1 MIKKIIVPVFLFFT
15 LISFA
20 QQGTSSPYSFYGI
33 GDVKFKGTAENR
45 AMGGLTGYSDSIH
58 LNFQNPASY
67 SNLKLTTFSLG
78 GTYLTTDLS
87 TNSQSEK
94 ARRTAIDYLAVGLP
108 LGKFGVGF
116 GLMPYSSVGYNIQS
130 ITAETTLAP
139 AEIKQYSG
147 SGGINKVFF
156 GVGYTLNKK
165 WSVGIDYSY
174 NFGKIQTYS
183 FKFIEGIQYG
193 SREKNLSDISGGT
206 LTAGLNFTTPINKK
220 LNGFAS
226 LTYSPDSKLSSL
238 NSRNIA
244 TIQYSSTGAEI
255 LVQPSE
261 IVVANTTMTIP
272 SKLAVG
278 FGVGQNKKWMLG
290 TEITFQKSSNM
301 GNRFNDINN
310 VNNNVNYENSTR
322 FSLGGFYIP
331 NYNSFSK
338 YYEKIIYRAGLRYEN
353 TGLIIN
359 NTTVNDYAVTGG
371 FGLPLVGVF
380 SNINI
385 GLEYG
390 KRGTIAAGL
399 VQENYTNVSIGLS
412 LNDKWFQ
419 KRRFY

>member
-1 MIKKIIVPVFLFFT
+1 MIKKLIVPAFLFFT

-45 AMGGLTGYSDSIH
+45 AMGGLTIYSDSIH

-67 SNLKLTTFSLG
+67 TNLKLTTFSLG

-94 ARRTAIDYLAVGLP
+94 ARRTAMDYLAVGLP

-130 ITAETTLAP
+130 YKAATATDTQ
-139 AEIKQYSG
+139 EIKQFSG
-147 SGGINKVFF
+147 TGGINKVFF
-156 GVGYTLNKK
+156 GVGYKLTKK
-165 WSVGIDYSY
+165 WSLGLDYSY
-174 NFGKIQTYS
+174 NFGKIETYS
-183 FKFIEGIQYG
+183 FRYKEGLQYG
-193 SREKNLSDISGGT
+193 AREKNLSDISGGT
-206 LTAGLNFTTPINKK
+206 LTAGVTFNTPINKQV
-220 LNGFAS
+220 NGFAS
-226 LTYSPDSKLSSL
+226 LTYSPDSKLSSA
-238 NSRNIA
+238 NFRNIA
-244 TIQYSSTGAEI
+244 TIQYSSMGAEI
-255 LVQPSE
+255 IVQSSD
-261 IVVANTTMTIP
+261 VDVDNTSMTLP

-278 FGVGQNKKWMLG
+278 FGIGQNKKWMLG

-310 VNNNVNYENSTR
+310 VNYENATR
-322 FSLGGFYIP
+322 YSLGGFFIP

-338 YYEKIIYRAGLRYEN
+338 YYQKIVYRGGLRYEN

-359 NTTVNDYAVTGG
+359 KTSIKDYAVTAGL
-371 FGLPLVGVF
+371 GLPIIGVF

-390 KRGTIAAGL
+390 QRGTTSAGL
-399 VQENYTNVSIGLS
+399 IQENYTNFTIGLS

>member
-1 MIKKIIVPVFLFFT
+1 
-15 LISFA
+15 
-20 QQGTSSPYSFYGI
+20 
-33 GDVKFKGTAENR
+33 
-45 AMGGLTGYSDSIH
+45 
-58 LNFQNPASY
+58 
-67 SNLKLTTFSLG
+67 LG

-94 ARRTAIDYLAVGLP
+94 ARRTAMDYLAVGLP
-108 LGKFGVGF
+108 LGKLGVGF

-130 ITAETTLAP
+130 TVAATATNP
-139 AEIKQYSG
+139 QEIKQYTG
-147 SGGINKVFF
+147 SGGINKVFL
-156 GVGYTLNKK
+156 GLGYALSKK
-165 WSVGIDYSY
+165 LSVGIDYSY

-183 FKFIEGIQYG
+183 FRFIEGLQYG
-193 SREKNLSDISGGT
+193 SREKNLSDVSGGT
-206 LTAGLNFTTPINKK
+206 LTAGINYTTPINKK

-226 LTYSPDSKLSSL
+226 LTYSPDSKLSSS

-255 LVQPSE
+255 LVQPSD
-261 IVVANTTMTIP
+261 IDVANTTLTIP

-290 TEITFQKSSNM
+290 TEITFQKSSAM
-301 GNRFNDINN
+301 GNRFNDIND
-310 VNNNVNYENSTR
+310 VNYENSTR

-353 TGLIIN
+353 TGLIV
-359 NTTVNDYAVTGG
+359 NTTSIKDYAITGG
-371 FGLPLVGVF
+371 LGLPLIGVF

-385 GLEYG
+385 GIEYG
-390 KRGTIAAGL
+390 QRGTTSAGL
-399 VQENYTNVSIGLS
+399 VQENYTNITIGLS

>member
-1 MIKKIIVPVFLFFT
+1 MIKKLIVPVFLFFT

-45 AMGGLTGYSDSIH
+45 AMGGLTIYSDSIH

-94 ARRTAIDYLAVGLP
+94 ARRTAMDYLAVGLP
-108 LGKFGVGF
+108 LGKLGVGF

-130 ITAETTLAP
+130 TIAATATNP
-139 AEIKQYSG
+139 QEIKQYSG
-147 SGGINKVFF
+147 TGGINKVFLGF
-156 GVGYTLNKK
+156 GYALSKK
-165 WSVGIDYSY
+165 LSFGIDYSY

-183 FKFIEGIQYG
+183 FRFIEGLQYG
-193 SREKNLSDISGGT
+193 SREKNLSDVSGGT
-206 LTAGLNFTTPINKK
+206 LTAGVNYTTPINNK

-226 LTYSPDSKLSSL
+226 ITYSPDSKLSSS

-255 LVQPSE
+255 LVQPSD
-261 IVVANTTMTIP
+261 IDVANTTLTIP

-290 TEITFQKSSNM
+290 TEITFQKSSAM
-301 GNRFNDINN
+301 GNRFNDIND
-310 VNNNVNYENSTR
+310 VNYENSTR

-353 TGLIIN
+353 TGLIVN
-359 NTTVNDYAVTGG
+359 NTSIKDFAVTGG
-371 FGLPLVGVF
+371 LGLPLIGVF

-385 GLEYG
+385 GMEYG
-390 KRGTIAAGL
+390 QRGTTSAGL
-399 VQENYTNVSIGLS
+399 VQENYTNITIGLS

>member
-1 MIKKIIVPVFLFFT
+1 MIKKLILPAFLFFT

-45 AMGGLTGYSDSIH
+45 AMGGLTIYSDSIH

-87 TNSQSEK
+87 TNSQNEK
-94 ARRTAIDYLAVGLP
+94 ARRTAVDYLAVGLP

-116 GLMPYSSVGYNIQS
+116 GLMPFSSVGYNIQS
-130 ITAETTLAP
+130 NIAATSTSPE
-139 AEIKQYSG
+139 EIKQFSG
-147 SGGINKVFF
+147 TGGINKVFF
-156 GVGYTLNKK
+156 GIGYSLTKNL
-165 WSVGIDYSY
+165 SLGVDYSY

-183 FKFIEGIQYG
+183 FRFIDGIQFG
-193 SREKNLSDISGGT
+193 SREKNLSDITGGT
-206 LTAGLNFTTPINKK
+206 LNAGINFTTPINKK
-220 LNGFAS
+220 TNGFFS
-226 LTYSPDSKLSSL
+226 LTYSPDSKLNST

-244 TIQYSSTGAEI
+244 TIQYSSSGAEI
-255 LVQPSE
+255 LVQPLE
-261 IVVANTTMTIP
+261 VDVADTTITLP
-272 SKLAVG
+272 SKLAIG
-278 FGVGQNKKWMLG
+278 FGVSESKKWMLG
-290 TEITFQKSSNM
+290 TEVTFQKSSNM

-310 VNNNVNYENSTR
+310 VNYENATR
-322 FSLGGFYIP
+322 ISIGGFYIP

-338 YYEKIIYRAGLRYEN
+338 YYEKIIYRGGLRYEN

-359 NTTVNDYAVTGG
+359 STSIKDYAVTAGL
-371 FGLPLVGVF
+371 GLPLMGVF
-380 SNINI
+380 SNINV

-390 KRGTIAAGL
+390 QRGTTSANL
-399 VQENYTNVSIGLS
+399 VQENYTNISIGLS

>member
-1 MIKKIIVPVFLFFT
+1 MIKKRIVPIFLFFT

-45 AMGGLTGYSDSIH
+45 AMGGLTIYSDSIH

-78 GTYLTTDLS
+78 GTYLTTDLE

-108 LGKFGVGF
+108 FGKFGVGF

-130 ITAETTLAP
+130 NTVATATNP
-139 AEIKQYSG
+139 QEIKQYSG
-147 SGGINKVFF
+147 TGGINKVFF
-156 GVGYTLNKK
+156 GVGYALTKK
-165 WSVGIDYSY
+165 LSIGIDYSY

-183 FKFIEGIQYG
+183 FRFIEGLQYG
-193 SREKNLSDISGGT
+193 SREKNLSDITGG
-206 LTAGLNFTTPINKK
+206 LLNAGLTFNTPINKK

-226 LTYSPDSKLSSL
+226 LTYSPDSKLSSS
-238 NSRNIA
+238 NFRNIA

-255 LVQPSE
+255 LVQPSD
-261 IVVANTTMTIP
+261 IDVANTAITLP

-278 FGVGQNKKWMLG
+278 FGIGQNKKWMLG

-310 VNNNVNYENSTR
+310 VNYENATR
-322 FSLGGFYIP
+322 YSFGGFYIP

-338 YYEKIIYRAGLRYEN
+338 YYEKIIYRAGIRYEN

-359 NTTVNDYAVTGG
+359 NTSIKDYGVTAGV
-371 FGLPLVGVF
+371 GLPLIGVF
-380 SNINI
+380 SNVNI
-385 GLEYG
+385 GVEYG
-390 KRGTIAAGL
+390 QRGTTSANL
-399 VQENYTNVSIGLS
+399 VQENYTNITIGFS

>member
-1 MIKKIIVPVFLFFT
+1 MIKKLIVPVFLFFT

-45 AMGGLTGYSDSIH
+45 AMGGLTIYSDSIH

-87 TNSQSEK
+87 TNNQSEK
-94 ARRTAIDYLAVGLP
+94 ARRTAVDYLAVGLP

-130 ITAETTLAP
+130 NIAATATNPE
-139 AEIKQYSG
+139 EIKQYSG
-147 SGGINKVFF
+147 TGGINKVFF
-156 GVGYTLNKK
+156 GVGYALTKK
-165 WSVGIDYSY
+165 LSVGIDYSY

-183 FKFIEGIQYG
+183 FRFIEGIQYG
-193 SREKNLSDISGGT
+193 TREKNLSDITGGT
-206 LTAGLNFTTPINKK
+206 LTAGLNFNTPINKK

-226 LTYSPDSKLSSL
+226 VTYSPDSKLSSL

-244 TIQYSSTGAEI
+244 TIQYSSSGAEI
-255 LVQPSE
+255 LVEPLD
-261 IVVANTTMTIP
+261 VDVANTNLTIP

-278 FGVGQNKKWMLG
+278 FGLGQNKKWMLG
-290 TEITFQKSSNM
+290 TEITFQKSSGM

-310 VNNNVNYENSTR
+310 VNYENSTR
-322 FSLGGFYIP
+322 FALGGFYIP
-331 NYNSFSK
+331 NFNTFSK
-338 YYEKIIYRAGLRYEN
+338 YYEKIIYRGGVRYEN

-359 NTTVNDYAVTGG
+359 NTSVKDYAVTAGI
-371 FGLPLVGVF
+371 GLPLMGVF
-380 SNINI
+380 SNINV

-390 KRGTIAAGL
+390 QRGTTSANL
-399 VQENYTNVSIGLS
+399 VQENYTNISIGFS

>member
-1 MIKKIIVPVFLFFT
+1 MIKKLIVPVFLFFT

-45 AMGGLTGYSDSIH
+45 AMGGLTIYSDSIH

-87 TNSQSEK
+87 TNKQSEK
-94 ARRTAIDYLAVGLP
+94 ARRTAVDYLAVGLP

-130 ITAETTLAP
+130 NIAATATNPE
-139 AEIKQYSG
+139 EIKQYSG
-147 SGGINKVFF
+147 TGGINKVFF
-156 GVGYTLNKK
+156 GVGYALTKK
-165 WSVGIDYSY
+165 LSVGIDYSY

-183 FKFIEGIQYG
+183 FRFIEGIQYG
-193 SREKNLSDISGGT
+193 TREKNLSDITGGT
-206 LTAGLNFTTPINKK
+206 LTAGLNYTTPINKK

-226 LTYSPDSKLSSL
+226 VTYSPDSKLSSL

-244 TIQYSSTGAEI
+244 TIQYSSSGAEI
-255 LVQPSE
+255 LVEPLD
-261 IVVANTTMTIP
+261 VDVANTNLTIP

-290 TEITFQKSSNM
+290 TEITFQKSSSM

-310 VNNNVNYENSTR
+310 VNYENSTR
-322 FSLGGFYIP
+322 FALGGFYIP
-331 NYNSFSK
+331 NYNTFSK
-338 YYEKIIYRAGLRYEN
+338 YYEKIIYRGGVRYEN

-359 NTTVNDYAVTGG
+359 NTSVKDYAVTAGI
-371 FGLPLVGVF
+371 GLPLMGVF
-380 SNINI
+380 SNINV

-390 KRGTIAAGL
+390 QRGTTSANL
-399 VQENYTNVSIGLS
+399 VQENYTNISIGFS

>member
-1 MIKKIIVPVFLFFT
+1 MIKKLIVPIFLFFT

-45 AMGGLTGYSDSIH
+45 AMGGLTIYSDSIH

-78 GTYLTTDLS
+78 GTYLTTDLE

-108 LGKFGVGF
+108 FGKFGVGF

-130 ITAETTLAP
+130 NTVATATNP
-139 AEIKQYSG
+139 QEIKQYSG
-147 SGGINKVFF
+147 TGGINKVFF
-156 GVGYTLNKK
+156 GVGYALTKK
-165 WSVGIDYSY
+165 LSIGIDYSY

-183 FKFIEGIQYG
+183 FRFIEGLQYG
-193 SREKNLSDISGGT
+193 SREKNLSDITGG
-206 LTAGLNFTTPINKK
+206 LLNAGLTFNTPINKK

-226 LTYSPDSKLSSL
+226 LTYSPDSKLSSS
-238 NSRNIA
+238 NYRNIA

-255 LVQPSE
+255 LVQPSD
-261 IVVANTTMTIP
+261 IDVANTTITLP

-278 FGVGQNKKWMLG
+278 FGIGQNKKWMLG

-310 VNNNVNYENSTR
+310 VNYENATR
-322 FSLGGFYIP
+322 YSFGGFYIP

-338 YYEKIIYRAGLRYEN
+338 YYEKIIYRAGIRYEN

-359 NTTVNDYAVTGG
+359 NTSIKDYGVTAGVG
-371 FGLPLVGVF
+371 FPLIGVF
-380 SNINI
+380 SNVNI
-385 GLEYG
+385 GVEYG
-390 KRGTIAAGL
+390 QRGTTSANL
-399 VQENYTNVSIGLS
+399 VQENYTNITIGFS

>member
-1 MIKKIIVPVFLFFT
+1 MIKKLIVPAFLFFT
-15 LISFA
+15 VISFA

-45 AMGGLTGYSDSIH
+45 AMGGLTIFSDSIH

-67 SNLKLTTFSLG
+67 TNLKLTTFSLG

-87 TNSQSEK
+87 TNSQNEK
-94 ARRTAIDYLAVGLP
+94 ARRTAMDYLAVGLP
-108 LGKFGVGF
+108 FGKFGVGF

-130 ITAETTLAP
+130 NKAATATEP
-139 AEIKQYSG
+139 NQVSQFSG

-156 GVGYTLNKK
+156 GVGYAITKK
-165 WSVGIDYSY
+165 WSVGLDYSY

-183 FKFIEGIQYG
+183 FLFKDGLQNG
-193 SREKNLSDISGGT
+193 SREKNLSDITGGN
-206 LTAGLNFTTPINKK
+206 LTAGINYTTSINKK
-220 LNGFAS
+220 VNGFAS

-238 NSRNIA
+238 NTRNIP
-244 TIQYSSTGAEI
+244 TIQYSSSGAEI
-255 LVQPSE
+255 IVQPLD
-261 IVVANTTMTIP
+261 IDVANTTLTIP

-278 FGVGQNKKWMLG
+278 FGIGENKKWMLG
-290 TEITFQKSSNM
+290 TEITFQKTSSM

-310 VNNNVNYENSTR
+310 VNYENATR
-322 FSLGGFYIP
+322 YSLGGFFIP

-338 YYEKIIYRAGLRYEN
+338 YYQKIIYRAGLRYEN
-353 TGLIIN
+353 TGLIVN
-359 NTTVNDYAVTGG
+359 NTSVKDYAVTGG
-371 FGLPLVGVF
+371 IGLPLIGVF

-390 KRGTIAAGL
+390 QRGTTSAGL
-399 VQENYTNVSIGLS
+399 VQENYTNITIGLS

>member
-1 MIKKIIVPVFLFFT
+1 MIKKLIVPAFLFFT

-45 AMGGLTGYSDSIH
+45 AMGGLTIYSDSIH

-67 SNLKLTTFSLG
+67 TNLKLTTFSLG

-94 ARRTAIDYLAVGLP
+94 ARRTAMDYLAVGLP

-130 ITAETTLAP
+130 YKAATATDTQ
-139 AEIKQYSG
+139 EIKQFSG
-147 SGGINKVFF
+147 TGGINKVFF
-156 GVGYTLNKK
+156 GVGYTLTKK
-165 WSVGIDYSY
+165 WSLGLDYSY
-174 NFGKIQTYS
+174 NFGKIETYS
-183 FKFIEGIQYG
+183 FRYKEGLQYG
-193 SREKNLSDISGGT
+193 AREKNLSDISGGT
-206 LTAGLNFTTPINKK
+206 LTAGVTFNTPINKQV
-220 LNGFAS
+220 NGSAS
-226 LTYSPDSKLSSL
+226 LTYSPDSKLSSA
-238 NSRNIA
+238 NFRNIA
-244 TIQYSSTGAEI
+244 TIQYSSMGAEI
-255 LVQPSE
+255 IVQSSD
-261 IVVANTTMTIP
+261 VDVDNTSMTLP

-278 FGVGQNKKWMLG
+278 FGIGQNKKWMLG

-310 VNNNVNYENSTR
+310 VNYENATR
-322 FSLGGFYIP
+322 YSLGGFFIP

-338 YYEKIIYRAGLRYEN
+338 CYQRIVYRGGLRYEN

-359 NTTVNDYAVTGG
+359 KTSIKDYAVTAGL
-371 FGLPLVGVF
+371 GLPIIGVF

-390 KRGTIAAGL
+390 QRGTTSAGL
-399 VQENYTNVSIGLS
+399 IQENYTNFTIGLS

>member
-1 MIKKIIVPVFLFFT
+1 MIKKLIVPIFLFFT
-15 LISFA
+15 VISFA

-45 AMGGLTGYSDSIH
+45 AMGGLTIYSDSIH

-78 GTYLTTDLS
+78 GTYLTTDLE

-108 LGKFGVGF
+108 FGKFGVAF

-130 ITAETTLAP
+130 NTAATATDP
-139 AEIKQYSG
+139 QEIKQYSG
-147 SGGINKVFF
+147 TGGINKVFF
-156 GVGYTLNKK
+156 GVGYALTKK
-165 WSVGIDYSY
+165 LSIGIDYSY

-183 FKFIEGIQYG
+183 FRFIEGLQYG
-193 SREKNLSDISGGT
+193 SREKNISDITGG
-206 LTAGLNFTTPINKK
+206 LLNAGLTFNIPINKK

-226 LTYSPDSKLSSL
+226 LTYSPDSKLSSS
-238 NSRNIA
+238 NYRNIA

-255 LVQPSE
+255 LVQPSD
-261 IVVANTTMTIP
+261 IDVANTIITLP

-278 FGVGQNKKWMLG
+278 FGIGQNKKWMLG

-301 GNRFNDINN
+301 GNRFNDIND
-310 VNNNVNYENSTR
+310 VNYENATR
-322 FSLGGFYIP
+322 YSFGGFYIP

-359 NTTVNDYAVTGG
+359 NTSIKDYGVTAGV
-371 FGLPLVGVF
+371 GLPLIGVF
-380 SNINI
+380 SNVNI
-385 GLEYG
+385 GVEYG
-390 KRGTIAAGL
+390 QRGTISANL
-399 VQENYTNVSIGLS
+399 VQENYTNITIGFS

>member
-1 MIKKIIVPVFLFFT
+1 MIKKLIVPIFLFFT

-45 AMGGLTGYSDSIH
+45 AMGGLTIYSDSIH

-78 GTYLTTDLS
+78 GTYLTTDLE

-108 LGKFGVGF
+108 FGKFGVGF

-130 ITAETTLAP
+130 NTVATATNP
-139 AEIKQYSG
+139 QEIKQYSG
-147 SGGINKVFF
+147 TGGINKVFF
-156 GVGYTLNKK
+156 GVGYALTKK
-165 WSVGIDYSY
+165 LSIGIDYSY

-183 FKFIEGIQYG
+183 FRFIEGLQYG
-193 SREKNLSDISGGT
+193 SREKNLSDITGG
-206 LTAGLNFTTPINKK
+206 LLNAGLTFNTPINKK

-226 LTYSPDSKLSSL
+226 LTYSPDSKLSSS
-238 NSRNIA
+238 NFRNIA

-255 LVQPSE
+255 LVQPSD
-261 IVVANTTMTIP
+261 IDVANTTITLP

-278 FGVGQNKKWMLG
+278 FGIGQNKKWMLG

-310 VNNNVNYENSTR
+310 VNYENATR
-322 FSLGGFYIP
+322 YSFGGFYIP

-338 YYEKIIYRAGLRYEN
+338 YYEKIIYRAGIRYEN

-359 NTTVNDYAVTGG
+359 NTSIKDYGVTAGVG
-371 FGLPLVGVF
+371 FPLIGVF
-380 SNINI
+380 SNVNI
-385 GLEYG
+385 GVEYG
-390 KRGTIAAGL
+390 QRGTTSANL
-399 VQENYTNVSIGLS
+399 VQENYTNITIGFS

>member
-1 MIKKIIVPVFLFFT
+1 MIKKLIVPVFLFFT

-45 AMGGLTGYSDSIH
+45 AMGGLTIYSDSIH

-78 GTYLTTDLS
+78 GTYLTTNLS

-94 ARRTAIDYLAVGLP
+94 ARRTAMDYLAVGLP
-108 LGKFGVGF
+108 LGKLGVGF

-130 ITAETTLAP
+130 TVAATATNP
-139 AEIKQYSG
+139 QEIKQYTG
-147 SGGINKVFF
+147 SGGINKVFL
-156 GVGYTLNKK
+156 GLGYALSKK
-165 WSVGIDYSY
+165 LSVGIDYSY

-183 FKFIEGIQYG
+183 FRFIEGLQYG
-193 SREKNLSDISGGT
+193 SREKNLSDVSGGT
-206 LTAGLNFTTPINKK
+206 LTAGINFTTPINKK

-226 LTYSPDSKLSSL
+226 LTYSPDSKLSSS

-255 LVQPSE
+255 LVQPSD
-261 IVVANTTMTIP
+261 IDVANTTLTIP

-290 TEITFQKSSNM
+290 TEITFQKSSAM
-301 GNRFNDINN
+301 GNRFNDIND
-310 VNNNVNYENSTR
+310 VNYENSTR

-338 YYEKIIYRAGLRYEN
+338 YYEKITYRAGLRYEN
-353 TGLIIN
+353 TGLIV
-359 NTTVNDYAVTGG
+359 NTTSIKDYAITGG
-371 FGLPLVGVF
+371 LGLPLIGVF

-385 GLEYG
+385 GIEYG
-390 KRGTIAAGL
+390 QRGTTSAGL
-399 VQENYTNVSIGLS
+399 VQENYTNITIGLS

>member
-1 MIKKIIVPVFLFFT
+1 MIKKRIVPIFLFFT

-45 AMGGLTGYSDSIH
+45 AMGGLTIYSDSIH

-78 GTYLTTDLS
+78 GTYLTTDLE

-108 LGKFGVGF
+108 FGKFGVGF

-130 ITAETTLAP
+130 NTVATATNP
-139 AEIKQYSG
+139 QEIKQYSG
-147 SGGINKVFF
+147 TGGINKVFF
-156 GVGYTLNKK
+156 GVGYALTKK
-165 WSVGIDYSY
+165 LSIGIDYSY

-183 FKFIEGIQYG
+183 FRFIEGLQYG
-193 SREKNLSDISGGT
+193 SREKNLSDITGG
-206 LTAGLNFTTPINKK
+206 LLNAGLTFNTPINKK

-226 LTYSPDSKLSSL
+226 LTYSPDSKLSSS
-238 NSRNIA
+238 NFRNIA

-255 LVQPSE
+255 LVQPSD
-261 IVVANTTMTIP
+261 IDVANTTITLP

-278 FGVGQNKKWMLG
+278 FGIGQNKKWMLG

-310 VNNNVNYENSTR
+310 VNYENATR
-322 FSLGGFYIP
+322 YSFGGFYIP

-338 YYEKIIYRAGLRYEN
+338 YYEKIIYRAGIRYEN

-359 NTTVNDYAVTGG
+359 NTSIKDYGVTAGV
-371 FGLPLVGVF
+371 GLPLIGVF
-380 SNINI
+380 SNVNI
-385 GLEYG
+385 GVEYG
-390 KRGTIAAGL
+390 QRGTTSANL
-399 VQENYTNVSIGLS
+399 VQENYTNITIGFS

>member
-1 MIKKIIVPVFLFFT
+1 MIKKLIVPIFLFFT

-45 AMGGLTGYSDSIH
+45 AMGGLTIYSDSIH

-78 GTYLTTDLS
+78 GTYLTTDLE

-108 LGKFGVGF
+108 LGKLGVGF

-130 ITAETTLAP
+130 NIAATTTDSE
-139 AEIKQYSG
+139 EIRQFSG
-147 SGGINKVFF
+147 TGGINKVFF
-156 GVGYTLNKK
+156 GVGYALTKK
-165 WSVGIDYSY
+165 WSIGLDYSY

-183 FKFIEGIQYG
+183 FLFKEGLQYG
-193 SREKNLSDISGGT
+193 SREKNLSDITGST
-206 LTAGLNFTTPINKK
+206 LNAGVTYNTQINKK

-226 LTYSPDSKLSSL
+226 LTYSPDSKLSSS

-255 LVQPSE
+255 LVQPLD
-261 IVVANTTMTIP
+261 VDVDNTNLTVP

-290 TEITFQKSSNM
+290 TEITFQKTSNM

-310 VNNNVNYENSTR
+310 VNYENSTR
-322 FSLGGFYIP
+322 ISVGGFYIP

-338 YYEKIIYRAGLRYEN
+338 YYEKINYRGGLRYEN

-359 NTTVNDYAVTGG
+359 NTPIKDYAVTVG
-371 FGLPLVGVF
+371 FGLPLIGVF
-380 SNINI
+380 SNVNI
-385 GLEYG
+385 GFEYG
-390 KRGTIAAGL
+390 QRGTTSANL
-399 VQENYTNVSIGLS
+399 VQENYNNITIGFS

>member
-1 MIKKIIVPVFLFFT
+1 MIKKLIVPVFLFFT

-45 AMGGLTGYSDSIH
+45 AMGGLTIYSDSIH

-78 GTYLTTDLS
+78 GTYLTTNLS

-94 ARRTAIDYLAVGLP
+94 ARRTAMDYLAVGLP
-108 LGKFGVGF
+108 LGKLGVGF

-130 ITAETTLAP
+130 TVAATATNP
-139 AEIKQYSG
+139 QEIKQYTG
-147 SGGINKVFF
+147 SGGINKVFL
-156 GVGYTLNKK
+156 GLGYALSKK
-165 WSVGIDYSY
+165 LSVGIDYSY

-183 FKFIEGIQYG
+183 FRFIEGLQYG
-193 SREKNLSDISGGT
+193 SREKNLSDVSGGT
-206 LTAGLNFTTPINKK
+206 LTAGINYTTPINKK

-226 LTYSPDSKLSSL
+226 LTYSPDSKLSSS

-255 LVQPSE
+255 LVQPSD
-261 IVVANTTMTIP
+261 IDVANTTLTIP

-290 TEITFQKSSNM
+290 TEITFQKSSAM
-301 GNRFNDINN
+301 GNRFNDIND
-310 VNNNVNYENSTR
+310 VNYENSTR

-338 YYEKIIYRAGLRYEN
+338 YYEKITYRAGLRYEN
-353 TGLIIN
+353 TGLIV
-359 NTTVNDYAVTGG
+359 NTTSIKDYAITGG
-371 FGLPLVGVF
+371 LGLPLIGVF

-385 GLEYG
+385 GIEYG
-390 KRGTIAAGL
+390 QRGTTSAGL
-399 VQENYTNVSIGLS
+399 VQENYTNITIGLS

>member
-1 MIKKIIVPVFLFFT
+1 MIKKRIVPIFLFFT

-45 AMGGLTGYSDSIH
+45 AMGGLTIYSDSIH

-78 GTYLTTDLS
+78 GTYLTTDLE

-108 LGKFGVGF
+108 FGKFGVGF

-130 ITAETTLAP
+130 NTVATATNP
-139 AEIKQYSG
+139 QEIKQYSG
-147 SGGINKVFF
+147 TGGINKVFF
-156 GVGYTLNKK
+156 GVGYALTKK
-165 WSVGIDYSY
+165 LSIGIDYSY

-183 FKFIEGIQYG
+183 FRFIEGLQYG
-193 SREKNLSDISGGT
+193 SREKNLSDITGG
-206 LTAGLNFTTPINKK
+206 LLNAGLTFNTPINKK

-226 LTYSPDSKLSSL
+226 LTYSPDSKLSSS
-238 NSRNIA
+238 NYRNIA

-255 LVQPSE
+255 LVQPLD
-261 IVVANTTMTIP
+261 VDVANTTITLP

-278 FGVGQNKKWMLG
+278 FGIGQNKKWMLG

-310 VNNNVNYENSTR
+310 VNYENATR
-322 FSLGGFYIP
+322 YSFGGFYIP

-338 YYEKIIYRAGLRYEN
+338 YYEKIIYRAGIRYEN

-359 NTTVNDYAVTGG
+359 NTSIKDYGVTAGV
-371 FGLPLVGVF
+371 GLPLIGVF
-380 SNINI
+380 SNVNI
-385 GLEYG
+385 GVEYG
-390 KRGTIAAGL
+390 QRGTTSANL
-399 VQENYTNVSIGLS
+399 VQENYTNITIGFS

>member
-1 MIKKIIVPVFLFFT
+1 MIKKLILHAFLFFT

-45 AMGGLTGYSDSIH
+45 AMGGLTIYSDSIH

-87 TNSQSEK
+87 TNSQNEK
-94 ARRTAIDYLAVGLP
+94 ARRTAVDYLAVGLP

-116 GLMPYSSVGYNIQS
+116 GLMPFSSVGYNIQS
-130 ITAETTLAP
+130 NIAATSTSPE
-139 AEIKQYSG
+139 EIKQFSG
-147 SGGINKVFF
+147 TGGINKVFF
-156 GVGYTLNKK
+156 GIGYSLTKNL
-165 WSVGIDYSY
+165 SLGVDYSY

-183 FKFIEGIQYG
+183 FRFIDGIQFG
-193 SREKNLSDISGGT
+193 SREKNLSDITGGT
-206 LTAGLNFTTPINKK
+206 LNAGINFTTPINKK
-220 LNGFAS
+220 TNGFLS
-226 LTYSPDSKLSSL
+226 LTYSPDSKLNST

-244 TIQYSSTGAEI
+244 TIQYSSSGAEI
-255 LVQPSE
+255 LVQPLE
-261 IVVANTTMTIP
+261 VDVADTTITLP
-272 SKLAVG
+272 SKLAIG
-278 FGVGQNKKWMLG
+278 FGVSESKKWMLG
-290 TEITFQKSSNM
+290 TEVTFQKSSNM

-310 VNNNVNYENSTR
+310 VNYENATR
-322 FSLGGFYIP
+322 ISIGGFYIP

-338 YYEKIIYRAGLRYEN
+338 YYEKIIYRGGLRYEN

-359 NTTVNDYAVTGG
+359 STSIKDYAVTAGL
-371 FGLPLVGVF
+371 GLPLMGVF
-380 SNINI
+380 SNINV

-390 KRGTIAAGL
+390 QRGTTSANL
-399 VQENYTNVSIGLS
+399 VQENYTNISIGLS

>member
-1 MIKKIIVPVFLFFT
+1 MIKKLIVPVFLFFT

-45 AMGGLTGYSDSIH
+45 AMGGLTIYSDSIH

-78 GTYLTTDLS
+78 GTYLTTNLS

-94 ARRTAIDYLAVGLP
+94 ARRTAMDYLAVGLP
-108 LGKFGVGF
+108 LGKLGVGF

-130 ITAETTLAP
+130 TVAATATNP
-139 AEIKQYSG
+139 QEIKQYTG
-147 SGGINKVFF
+147 SGGINKVFL
-156 GVGYTLNKK
+156 GLGYALSKK
-165 WSVGIDYSY
+165 ISVGIDYSY

-183 FKFIEGIQYG
+183 FRFIEGLQYG
-193 SREKNLSDISGGT
+193 SREKNLSDVSGGT
-206 LTAGLNFTTPINKK
+206 LTAGINYTTPINKK

-226 LTYSPDSKLSSL
+226 LTYSPDSKLSSS

-255 LVQPSE
+255 LVQPSD
-261 IVVANTTMTIP
+261 IDVANTTLTIP

-290 TEITFQKSSNM
+290 TEITFQKSSAM
-301 GNRFNDINN
+301 GNRFNDIND
-310 VNNNVNYENSTR
+310 VNYENSTR

-353 TGLIIN
+353 TGLIV
-359 NTTVNDYAVTGG
+359 NTTSIKDYAVTGG
-371 FGLPLVGVF
+371 LGLPLIGVF

-385 GLEYG
+385 GIEYG
-390 KRGTIAAGL
+390 QRGTTSAGL
-399 VQENYTNVSIGLS
+399 VQENYTNITIGLS

>member
-1 MIKKIIVPVFLFFT
+1 MIKKLIVPVFLFFT

-45 AMGGLTGYSDSIH
+45 AMGGLTIYSDSIH

-87 TNSQSEK
+87 TNNQSEK
-94 ARRTAIDYLAVGLP
+94 ARRTAVDYLAVGLP

-130 ITAETTLAP
+130 NIAATATNPE
-139 AEIKQYSG
+139 EIKQYSG
-147 SGGINKVFF
+147 TGGINKVFF
-156 GVGYTLNKK
+156 GVGYALTKK
-165 WSVGIDYSY
+165 LSVGIDYSY

-183 FKFIEGIQYG
+183 FRFIEGIQYG
-193 SREKNLSDISGGT
+193 TREKNLSDITGGT
-206 LTAGLNFTTPINKK
+206 LTAGLNFNTPINKK

-226 LTYSPDSKLSSL
+226 VTYSPDSKLSSL

-244 TIQYSSTGAEI
+244 TIQYSSSGAEI
-255 LVQPSE
+255 LVEPLD
-261 IVVANTTMTIP
+261 VDVANTNLTIP

-278 FGVGQNKKWMLG
+278 FGLGQNKKWMLG
-290 TEITFQKSSNM
+290 TEITFQKSSSM

-310 VNNNVNYENSTR
+310 VNYENSTR
-322 FSLGGFYIP
+322 FALGGFYIP
-331 NYNSFSK
+331 NYNTFSK
-338 YYEKIIYRAGLRYEN
+338 YYEKIIYRGGVRYEN

-359 NTTVNDYAVTGG
+359 NTSVKDYALTAGI
-371 FGLPLVGVF
+371 GLPLMGVF
-380 SNINI
+380 SNINV

-390 KRGTIAAGL
+390 QRGTTSANL
-399 VQENYTNVSIGLS
+399 VQENYTNISIGFS

>member
-1 MIKKIIVPVFLFFT
+1 MIKKRIVPIFLFFT

-45 AMGGLTGYSDSIH
+45 AMGGLTIYSDSIH

-78 GTYLTTDLS
+78 GTYLTTDLE

-108 LGKFGVGF
+108 FGKFGVGF

-130 ITAETTLAP
+130 NTVATATNP
-139 AEIKQYSG
+139 QEIKQYSG
-147 SGGINKVFF
+147 TGGINKVFF
-156 GVGYTLNKK
+156 GVGYALTKK
-165 WSVGIDYSY
+165 LSIGIDYSY

-183 FKFIEGIQYG
+183 FRFIEGLQYG
-193 SREKNLSDISGGT
+193 SREKNLSDITGG
-206 LTAGLNFTTPINKK
+206 LLNAGLTFNTPINKK

-226 LTYSPDSKLSSL
+226 LTYSPDSKLSSS
-238 NSRNIA
+238 NYRNIA

-255 LVQPSE
+255 LVQPLD
-261 IVVANTTMTIP
+261 VDVANTTITLP

-278 FGVGQNKKWMLG
+278 FGIGQNKKWMLG

-310 VNNNVNYENSTR
+310 VNYENATR
-322 FSLGGFYIP
+322 YSFGGFYIP

-338 YYEKIIYRAGLRYEN
+338 YYEKIIYRAGIRYEN

-359 NTTVNDYAVTGG
+359 NTSIKDYGVTAGV
-371 FGLPLVGVF
+371 GLPLIGVF
-380 SNINI
+380 SNVNI
-385 GLEYG
+385 GVEYG
-390 KRGTIAAGL
+390 QRGTTTANL
-399 VQENYTNVSIGLS
+399 VQENYTNITIGFS

>member
-45 AMGGLTGYSDSIH
+45 AMGGLTIYSDSIH

-67 SNLKLTTFSLG
+67 TNLKLTTFSLG
-78 GTYLTTDLS
+78 ATYLTTDLS
-87 TNSQSEK
+87 TDSQIEK
-94 ARRTAIDYLAVGLP
+94 AKRTAMDYLAVGLP
-108 LGKFGVGF
+108 FGKFGVGF
-116 GLMPYSSVGYNIQS
+116 GLMPFSSVGYNIQ
-130 ITAETTLAP
+130 TTLAATTTDP
-139 AEIKQYSG
+139 QKIKQFSG
-147 SGGINKVFF
+147 TGGLNKVFF
-156 GVGYTLNKK
+156 GVGYTLTKK
-165 WSVGIDYSY
+165 VSLGLDFSY

-183 FKFIEGIQYG
+183 FQFIDGLQYG
-193 SREKNLSDISGGT
+193 SREKNLSNIAGAT
-206 LTAGLNFTTPINKK
+206 LTAGINYSTPISKK
-220 LNGFAS
+220 MNGFAS
-226 LTYSPDSKLSSL
+226 LTYSPDSKLISS

-244 TIQYSSTGAEI
+244 TIQYSSSGAEI
-255 LVQPSE
+255 LVQPSD
-261 IVVANTTMTIP
+261 IVVANTTLTLP

-278 FGVGQNKKWMLG
+278 FGIGQNKKWMLG

-310 VNNNVNYENSTR
+310 MYFENSVKY
-322 FSLGGFYIP
+322 SLGGFYIP

-338 YYEKIIYRAGLRYEN
+338 YYDKIVYRAGLRYEN
-353 TGLIIN
+353 SGMVIN
-359 NTTVNDYAVTGG
+359 NNAIKDIAFTAG
-371 FGLPLVGVF
+371 FGLPLIGVF

-385 GLEYG
+385 GVEYG
-390 KRGTIAAGL
+390 QRGTTSTKLI
-399 VQENYTNVSIGLS
+399 QENYTNFTIGLS

>member
-1 MIKKIIVPVFLFFT
+1 MIKKLIVPVFLFFT

-45 AMGGLTGYSDSIH
+45 AMGGLTIYSDSIH

-87 TNSQSEK
+87 TNRQSEK
-94 ARRTAIDYLAVGLP
+94 ARRTAVDYLAVGLP

-130 ITAETTLAP
+130 NIAATATNPE
-139 AEIKQYSG
+139 EIKQYSG
-147 SGGINKVFF
+147 TGGINKVFF
-156 GVGYTLNKK
+156 GVGYALTKK
-165 WSVGIDYSY
+165 LSVGVDYSY

-183 FKFIEGIQYG
+183 FRFIEGIQYG
-193 SREKNLSDISGGT
+193 TREKNLSDITGGT
-206 LTAGLNFTTPINKK
+206 LTAGLNFNTPINKK

-226 LTYSPDSKLSSL
+226 VTYSPDSKLSSL

-244 TIQYSSTGAEI
+244 TIQYSSSGAEI
-255 LVQPSE
+255 LVEPLD
-261 IVVANTTMTIP
+261 VDVANTNLTIP

-278 FGVGQNKKWMLG
+278 FGLGQNKKWMLG
-290 TEITFQKSSNM
+290 TEITFQKSSGM

-310 VNNNVNYENSTR
+310 VNYENSTR
-322 FSLGGFYIP
+322 FALGGFYIP
-331 NYNSFSK
+331 NYNTFSK
-338 YYEKIIYRAGLRYEN
+338 YYEKIIYRGGVRYEN

-359 NTTVNDYAVTGG
+359 NTSVKDYAVTAGI
-371 FGLPLVGVF
+371 GLPLMGVF

-390 KRGTIAAGL
+390 QRGTTSANL
-399 VQENYTNVSIGLS
+399 VQENYTNISIGFS

>member
-1 MIKKIIVPVFLFFT
+1 MIKKLIVPVFLFFNV
-15 LISFA
+15 ISFA

-45 AMGGLTGYSDSIH
+45 AMGGLTIYSDSIH

-67 SNLKLTTFSLG
+67 TNLKLTTFSLG
-78 GTYLTTDLS
+78 GTYLTTDLE

-108 LGKFGVGF
+108 LGKLGVGF

-130 ITAETTLAP
+130 NIAATTTDSE
-139 AEIKQYSG
+139 EIRQFSG
-147 SGGINKVFF
+147 TGGINKVFF
-156 GVGYTLNKK
+156 GVGYTLTKK
-165 WSVGIDYSY
+165 WSIGLDYSY

-183 FKFIEGIQYG
+183 FLFKEGLQYG
-193 SREKNLSDISGGT
+193 SREKNLSDITGST
-206 LTAGLNFTTPINKK
+206 LNAGVTYNTQINKK

-226 LTYSPDSKLSSL
+226 LTYSPDSKLSSS

-255 LVQPSE
+255 LVQPLD
-261 IVVANTTMTIP
+261 VDVDNTNLTVP

-278 FGVGQNKKWMLG
+278 FGVTQNKKWMLG
-290 TEITFQKSSNM
+290 TEITFQKTSNM

-310 VNNNVNYENSTR
+310 VNYENSTR
-322 FSLGGFYIP
+322 ISFGGFYIP

-338 YYEKIIYRAGLRYEN
+338 YYEKINYRGGLRYEN

-359 NTTVNDYAVTGG
+359 NTPIKDYAVTVG
-371 FGLPLVGVF
+371 FGLPLIGVF
-380 SNINI
+380 SNVNI
-385 GLEYG
+385 GVEYG
-390 KRGTIAAGL
+390 QRGTTSANL
-399 VQENYTNVSIGLS
+399 VQENYTNITIGFS

>member
-1 MIKKIIVPVFLFFT
+1 MIKKLIVPVFLFFT

-45 AMGGLTGYSDSIH
+45 AMGGLTIFSDSIH

-87 TNSQSEK
+87 TNNQSEK
-94 ARRTAIDYLAVGLP
+94 ARRTAVDYLAVGLP

-130 ITAETTLAP
+130 NIAATATNPE
-139 AEIKQYSG
+139 EIKQYSG
-147 SGGINKVFF
+147 TGGINKVFF
-156 GVGYTLNKK
+156 GVGYALTKK
-165 WSVGIDYSY
+165 LSVGVDYSY

-183 FKFIEGIQYG
+183 FRFIEGIQYG
-193 SREKNLSDISGGT
+193 TREKNLSDITGGT
-206 LTAGLNFTTPINKK
+206 LTAGLNFNTPINKK

-226 LTYSPDSKLSSL
+226 VTYSPDSKLSSL

-244 TIQYSSTGAEI
+244 TIQYSSSGAEI
-255 LVQPSE
+255 LVEPLD
-261 IVVANTTMTIP
+261 VDVANTNLTIP

-278 FGVGQNKKWMLG
+278 FGLGQNKKWMLG
-290 TEITFQKSSNM
+290 TEITFQKSSSM

-310 VNNNVNYENSTR
+310 VNYENSTR
-322 FSLGGFYIP
+322 FALGGFYIP
-331 NYNSFSK
+331 NYNTFSK
-338 YYEKIIYRAGLRYEN
+338 YYEKIIYRGGVRYEN

-359 NTTVNDYAVTGG
+359 NTSVKDYAVTAGI
-371 FGLPLVGVF
+371 GLPIMGVF
-380 SNINI
+380 SNINV

-390 KRGTIAAGL
+390 QRGTTSANL
-399 VQENYTNVSIGLS
+399 VQENYTNISIGFS

>member
-1 MIKKIIVPVFLFFT
+1 MIKKLIVPIFLFFT

-45 AMGGLTGYSDSIH
+45 AMGGLTIYSDSIH

-78 GTYLTTDLS
+78 GTYLTTDLE

-108 LGKFGVGF
+108 FGKFGVGF

-130 ITAETTLAP
+130 NTVATATNP
-139 AEIKQYSG
+139 QEIKQYSG
-147 SGGINKVFF
+147 TGGINKVFF
-156 GVGYTLNKK
+156 GVGYALTKK
-165 WSVGIDYSY
+165 LSIGIDYNY

-183 FKFIEGIQYG
+183 FRFIEGLQYG
-193 SREKNLSDISGGT
+193 SREKNLSDITGG
-206 LTAGLNFTTPINKK
+206 LLNAGLTFNTPINKK

-226 LTYSPDSKLSSL
+226 LTYSPDSKLSSS
-238 NSRNIA
+238 NYRNIA

-255 LVQPSE
+255 LVQPLD
-261 IVVANTTMTIP
+261 VDVANTTITLP

-278 FGVGQNKKWMLG
+278 FGIGQNKKWMLG

-310 VNNNVNYENSTR
+310 VNYENATR
-322 FSLGGFYIP
+322 YSFGGFYIP

-338 YYEKIIYRAGLRYEN
+338 YYEKIIYRAGIRYEN

-359 NTTVNDYAVTGG
+359 NTSIKDYGVTAGV
-371 FGLPLVGVF
+371 GLPLIGVF
-380 SNINI
+380 SNVNI
-385 GLEYG
+385 GVEYG
-390 KRGTIAAGL
+390 QRGTTSANL
-399 VQENYTNVSIGLS
+399 VQENYTNITIGFS

>member
-1 MIKKIIVPVFLFFT
+1 MIKKLIVPVFLFFT

-45 AMGGLTGYSDSIH
+45 AMGGLTIYSDSIH

-87 TNSQSEK
+87 TNKQSEK
-94 ARRTAIDYLAVGLP
+94 ARRTAVDYLAVGLP

-130 ITAETTLAP
+130 NIAATASNP
-139 AEIKQYSG
+139 QEIKQYSG
-147 SGGINKVFF
+147 TGGINKVFF
-156 GVGYTLNKK
+156 GVGYALTKK
-165 WSVGIDYSY
+165 LSVGIDYSY

-183 FKFIEGIQYG
+183 FRFIEGIQYG
-193 SREKNLSDISGGT
+193 TREKNLSDITGGT
-206 LTAGLNFTTPINKK
+206 LTAGLNFNTPINKK

-226 LTYSPDSKLSSL
+226 VTYSPDSKLSSL

-244 TIQYSSTGAEI
+244 TIQYSTSGAEI
-255 LVQPSE
+255 LVEPLD
-261 IVVANTTMTIP
+261 VDVDNTNLTIP

-278 FGVGQNKKWMLG
+278 FGLGQNKKWMLG
-290 TEITFQKSSNM
+290 TEITFQKSSGM

-310 VNNNVNYENSTR
+310 VNYENSTR
-322 FSLGGFYIP
+322 FALGGFYIP
-331 NYNSFSK
+331 NYNTFSK
-338 YYEKIIYRAGLRYEN
+338 YYEKIIYRGGLRYEN

-359 NTTVNDYAVTGG
+359 NTSVKDYAVTAGI
-371 FGLPLVGVF
+371 GLPLIGVF
-380 SNINI
+380 SNINV

-390 KRGTIAAGL
+390 QRGTTSANL
-399 VQENYTNVSIGLS
+399 VQENYTNISIGFS

>member
-1 MIKKIIVPVFLFFT
+1 MIKKFIVPVFLFFT

-45 AMGGLTGYSDSIH
+45 AMGGLTIYSDSIH

-87 TNSQSEK
+87 TNKQSEK
-94 ARRTAIDYLAVGLP
+94 ARRTAVDYLAVGLP

-130 ITAETTLAP
+130 NIAATATNPE
-139 AEIKQYSG
+139 EIKQYSG
-147 SGGINKVFF
+147 TGGINKVFF
-156 GVGYTLNKK
+156 GVGYALTKK
-165 WSVGIDYSY
+165 LSVGIDYSY

-183 FKFIEGIQYG
+183 FRFIEGIQYG
-193 SREKNLSDISGGT
+193 TREKNLSDITGGT
-206 LTAGLNFTTPINKK
+206 LTAGLNYTTPINKK

-226 LTYSPDSKLSSL
+226 VTYSPDSKLSSL

-244 TIQYSSTGAEI
+244 TIQYSSSGAEI
-255 LVQPSE
+255 LVEPLD
-261 IVVANTTMTIP
+261 VDVANTNLTIP

-290 TEITFQKSSNM
+290 TEITFQKSSSM

-310 VNNNVNYENSTR
+310 VNYENSTR
-322 FSLGGFYIP
+322 FALGGFYIP

-338 YYEKIIYRAGLRYEN
+338 YYEKIIYRGGFRYEN

-359 NTTVNDYAVTGG
+359 NTSVKDYAVTAGI
-371 FGLPLVGVF
+371 GLPLIGVF
-380 SNINI
+380 SNINV

-390 KRGTIAAGL
+390 QRGTTSANL
-399 VQENYTNVSIGLS
+399 VQENYTNISIGFS

>member
-1 MIKKIIVPVFLFFT
+1 MIKKLIVPVFLFFT

-45 AMGGLTGYSDSIH
+45 AMGGLTIYSDSIH

-87 TNSQSEK
+87 TNKQSEK
-94 ARRTAIDYLAVGLP
+94 ARRTAVDYLAVGLP

-130 ITAETTLAP
+130 NIAATATNPE
-139 AEIKQYSG
+139 EIKQYSG
-147 SGGINKVFF
+147 TGGINKVFF
-156 GVGYTLNKK
+156 GVGYALTKK
-165 WSVGIDYSY
+165 LSVGVDYSY

-183 FKFIEGIQYG
+183 FRFIEGIQYG
-193 SREKNLSDISGGT
+193 TREKNLSDITGGT
-206 LTAGLNFTTPINKK
+206 LTAGLNFNTPINKK

-226 LTYSPDSKLSSL
+226 VTYSPDSKLSSL

-244 TIQYSSTGAEI
+244 TIQYSSSGAEI
-255 LVQPSE
+255 LVEPLD
-261 IVVANTTMTIP
+261 VDVANTNLTIP

-278 FGVGQNKKWMLG
+278 FGLGQNKKWMLG
-290 TEITFQKSSNM
+290 TEITFQKSSSM

-310 VNNNVNYENSTR
+310 VNYENSTR
-322 FSLGGFYIP
+322 FALGGFYIP
-331 NYNSFSK
+331 NYNTFSK
-338 YYEKIIYRAGLRYEN
+338 YYEKIIYRGGLRYEN

-359 NTTVNDYAVTGG
+359 NTSVKDYAVTAGV
-371 FGLPLVGVF
+371 GLPLMGVF
-380 SNINI
+380 SNINV

-390 KRGTIAAGL
+390 QRGTTSANL
-399 VQENYTNVSIGLS
+399 VQENYTNISIGFS

>member
-1 MIKKIIVPVFLFFT
+1 MIKKLIVPVFLFFT

-45 AMGGLTGYSDSIH
+45 AMGGLTIYSDSIH

-87 TNSQSEK
+87 TNNQSEK
-94 ARRTAIDYLAVGLP
+94 ARRTAVDYLAVGLP

-130 ITAETTLAP
+130 NIAATATNPE
-139 AEIKQYSG
+139 EIKQYSG
-147 SGGINKVFF
+147 TGGINKVFF
-156 GVGYTLNKK
+156 GVGYALTKK
-165 WSVGIDYSY
+165 LSVGVDYSY

-183 FKFIEGIQYG
+183 FRFIEGIQYG
-193 SREKNLSDISGGT
+193 TREKNLSDITGGT
-206 LTAGLNFTTPINKK
+206 LTAGLNFNTPINKK

-226 LTYSPDSKLSSL
+226 VTYSPDSKLSSL

-244 TIQYSSTGAEI
+244 TIQYSSSGAEI
-255 LVQPSE
+255 LVEPLD
-261 IVVANTTMTIP
+261 VDVANTNLTIP

-278 FGVGQNKKWMLG
+278 FGLGQNKKWMLG
-290 TEITFQKSSNM
+290 TEITFQKSSSM

-310 VNNNVNYENSTR
+310 VNYENSTR
-322 FSLGGFYIP
+322 FALGGFYIP
-331 NYNSFSK
+331 NYNTFSK
-338 YYEKIIYRAGLRYEN
+338 YYEKIIYRGGVRYEN

-359 NTTVNDYAVTGG
+359 NTSVKDYAVTAGI
-371 FGLPLVGVF
+371 GLPIMGVF
-380 SNINI
+380 SNINV

-390 KRGTIAAGL
+390 QRGTTSANL
-399 VQENYTNVSIGLS
+399 VQENYTNISIGFS

>member
-1 MIKKIIVPVFLFFT
+1 MIKKLIVPIFLFFT

-45 AMGGLTGYSDSIH
+45 AMGGLTIYSDSIH

-78 GTYLTTDLS
+78 GTYLTTDLE

-108 LGKFGVGF
+108 FGKFGVGF

-130 ITAETTLAP
+130 NTVATATNP
-139 AEIKQYSG
+139 QEIKQYSG
-147 SGGINKVFF
+147 TGGINKVFF
-156 GVGYTLNKK
+156 GVGYALTKK
-165 WSVGIDYSY
+165 LSIGIDYSY

-183 FKFIEGIQYG
+183 FRFIEGLQYG
-193 SREKNLSDISGGT
+193 SREKNLSDITGG
-206 LTAGLNFTTPINKK
+206 LLNAGLTFNTPINKK

-226 LTYSPDSKLSSL
+226 LTYSPDSKLSSS
-238 NSRNIA
+238 NFRNIA

-255 LVQPSE
+255 LVQPSD
-261 IVVANTTMTIP
+261 IDVANTTITLP

-278 FGVGQNKKWMLG
+278 FGIGQNKKWMLG

-310 VNNNVNYENSTR
+310 VNYENATR
-322 FSLGGFYIP
+322 YSFGGFYIP

-338 YYEKIIYRAGLRYEN
+338 YYEKIIYRAGIRYEN

-359 NTTVNDYAVTGG
+359 NTSIKDYRVTAGV
-371 FGLPLVGVF
+371 GLPLIGVF
-380 SNINI
+380 SNVNI
-385 GLEYG
+385 GVEYG
-390 KRGTIAAGL
+390 QRGTTSANL
-399 VQENYTNVSIGLS
+399 VQENYTNITIGFS

>member
-1 MIKKIIVPVFLFFT
+1 MIKKLIVPVFLFFT

-45 AMGGLTGYSDSIH
+45 AMGGLTIYSDSIH

-87 TNSQSEK
+87 TNMQSEK
-94 ARRTAIDYLAVGLP
+94 ARRTAVDYLAVGLP

-130 ITAETTLAP
+130 NIAATATNPE
-139 AEIKQYSG
+139 EIKQYSG
-147 SGGINKVFF
+147 TGGINKVFF
-156 GVGYTLNKK
+156 GVGYALTKEL
-165 WSVGIDYSY
+165 SVGVDYSY

-183 FKFIEGIQYG
+183 FRFIEGIQYG
-193 SREKNLSDISGGT
+193 TREKNLSDITGGT
-206 LTAGLNFTTPINKK
+206 LTAGLNFNTPINKK

-226 LTYSPDSKLSSL
+226 VTYSPDSKLSSL

-244 TIQYSSTGAEI
+244 TIQYSSSGAEI
-255 LVQPSE
+255 LVEPLD
-261 IVVANTTMTIP
+261 VDVANTNLTIP

-278 FGVGQNKKWMLG
+278 FGLGQNKKWMLG
-290 TEITFQKSSNM
+290 TEITFQKSSSM

-310 VNNNVNYENSTR
+310 VNYENSTR
-322 FSLGGFYIP
+322 FALGGFYIP
-331 NYNSFSK
+331 NYNTFSK
-338 YYEKIIYRAGLRYEN
+338 YYEKIIYRGGVRYEN

-359 NTTVNDYAVTGG
+359 NTSVKDYAVTAGI
-371 FGLPLVGVF
+371 GLPLMGVF
-380 SNINI
+380 SNINV

-390 KRGTIAAGL
+390 QRGTTSANL
-399 VQENYTNVSIGLS
+399 VQENYTNISIGFS